1 MTKNALN
8 LNNKRLGTAVLW
20 GGILFSLLFTALIW
34 LAGPNLAQ
42 FVLPADQGPSWY
54 EWQLANPTFWTRA
67 TAWGFYLAHQ
77 FTLWYLIYYAQKNQ
91 LNYTNGLHR
100 VNIVALAVNVL
111 FILLHFVQTHVWYD
125 GLAQDVSIWSSQLSV
140 IVLLVWVLLMEN
152 GRRGMFFGK
161 KLPISQGVIRAA
173 RQYHGYYFAWAIVY
187 TFWYH
192 PMISTPGHL
201 IGFVYMFLLL
211 LQGSLFFTRL
221 HVNKWWTFFQ
231 EFMVLVH
238 GTIVAVYQGA
248 DIWPM
253 FFFGFFGILVITQMH
268 GLGLKSWQKWGITA
282 VFLGSVIWVYSQR
295 GFANL
300 NEVIRIPV
308 IDYLLVVI
316 LALLIAGGLRLRN
329 WLTTPKQPKSL
340 SPDLSQIAN
349 HTGD

>member
-1 MTKNALN
+1 MVTHNTFN
-8 LNNKRLGTAVLW
+8 LNNKKVGTAVLW
-20 GGILFSLLFTALIW
+20 GGLLFSLLFTLLIW

-42 FVLPADQGPSWY
+42 FVITPDQGASWY
-54 EWQLANPTFWTRA
+54 EWQLAEPTFWSRA

-77 FTLWYLIYYAQKNQ
+77 FILWYLIYYAQKHK
-91 LNYTNGLHR
+91 LSYTSGLHR
-100 VNIVALAVNVL
+100 LNIIALAVNAL
-111 FILLHFVQTHVWYD
+111 FIGLHFIQTHIWYD
-125 GLAQDVSIWSSQLSV
+125 GLAQYVSIWSSQWSV

-161 KLPISQGVIRAA
+161 KLPISQEIGRAA
-173 RQYHGYYFAWAIVY
+173 RHYHGYYFAWAVVY

-192 PMISTPGHL
+192 PMVATPGHL
-201 IGFVYMFLLL
+201 IGFVYMFFLL

-268 GLGLKSWQKWGITA
+268 GLGLKSWHKWGITA
-282 VFLGSVIWVYSQR
+282 VYLGSIALVYSQR
-295 GFANL
+295 GLASL

-308 IDYLLVVI
+308 IDYLLVPL
-316 LALLIAGGLRLRN
+316 LALLIAGGLRLWKWRIA
-329 WLTTPKQPKSL
+329 SR
-340 SPDLSQIAN
+340 SPSHTAALN
-349 HTGD
+349 HAGD